1 MPGLEL
7 FAVALGAVAAWLRAN
22 ASWPANG
29 RATAVSRV

>member
-22 ASWPANG
+22 ASG
-29 RATAVSRV
+29 RADGCATAVSQA